1 MVPDTGHP
9 IDQQATPAHRHADA
23 SCSRRT
29 KVIPFSL
36 RPQSVW
42 VGTKCQGICDRQS
55 YSVLFEAGVDVAM
68 GVALT
73 KVRWNADMADYYKR
87 DKVEVFVSIVS
98 TKISRKGTSKEYTG
112 DDATDIHKSVKRAM
126 QNSCPLSTMAN
137 TADAE
142 KRA

>member
-36 RPQSVW
+36 KPQSVW

-55 YSVLFEAGVDVAM
+55 YSVLFEAGVDVAT
-68 GVALT
+68 GVAPAQYDRLDT
-73 KVRWNADMADYYKR
+73 IERIFKPVETAGNGWSFSAVAYGGVKAATPQATTIAIAEAIGAATGAFVAPPMAR
-87 DKVEVFVSIVS
+87 
-98 TKISRKGTSKEYTG
+98 GL
-112 DDATDIHKSVKRAM
+112 A
-126 QNSCPLSTMAN
+126 
-137 TADAE
+137 
-142 KRA
+142 